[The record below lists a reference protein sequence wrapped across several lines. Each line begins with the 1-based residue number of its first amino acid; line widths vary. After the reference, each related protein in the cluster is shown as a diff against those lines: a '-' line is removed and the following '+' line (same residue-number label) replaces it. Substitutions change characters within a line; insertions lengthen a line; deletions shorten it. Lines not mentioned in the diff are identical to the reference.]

1 MFTARVGWKI
11 HADAI
16 ELVDAKAKPTAVR
29 FSFARAVDRST
40 TVRLS
45 EVWPISRRGESV
57 AVRTP
62 LLATRSVVIPRL
74 GLGTHEFVCAA
85 PRLPYRNSWM
95 PSLKLGMT
103 IQFGSNTVQSHLP
116 S

>member
-1 MFTARVGWKI
+1 LLGRLIVQKQFGVGSLAYVLTWR
-11 HADAI
+11 
-16 ELVDAKAKPTAVR
+16 E
-29 FSFARAVDRST
+29 
-40 TVRLS
+40 
-45 EVWPISRRGESV
+45 RRGS
-57 AVRTP
+57 TP

-74 GLGTHEFVCAA
+74 GLGIHEFVSAA